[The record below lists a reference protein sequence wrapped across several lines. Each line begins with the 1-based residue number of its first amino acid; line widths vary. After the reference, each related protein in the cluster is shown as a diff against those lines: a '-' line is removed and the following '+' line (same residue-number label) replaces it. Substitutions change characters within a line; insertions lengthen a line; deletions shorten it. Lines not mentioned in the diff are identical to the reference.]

1 MTLEPNRLLL
11 LADLCMAAQG
21 FRPAKGR
28 LEQLTAQGMLWQ
40 MPTKPSTF
48 GMTDQGKR
56 ELLSMLN
63 SLGEADTVATN
74 DRAKTL
80 TPSVAEFAQGVSFLD
95 EVERS
100 ARSGQVQRP
109 TSEQLAF
116 LTWLVHQL
124 TPAKPDSTKAN
135 QPGT

>member
-1 MTLEPNRLLL
+1 MTLEPHRLLL

-21 FRPAKGR
+21 FRPAKVR
-28 LEQLTAQGMLWQ
+28 LDQLTVQGMLWQ

-56 ELLSMLN
+56 ELLSMLE
-63 SLGEADTVATN
+63 SLGEADTVAAADTA
-74 DRAKTL
+74 RTL

-95 EVERS
+95 ELERS

-109 TSEQLAF
+109 TGEQLAF
-116 LTWLVHQL
+116 VTWLVNQVAR
-124 TPAKPDSTKAN
+124 PNSDSNPAN
-135 QPGT
+135 QPGI